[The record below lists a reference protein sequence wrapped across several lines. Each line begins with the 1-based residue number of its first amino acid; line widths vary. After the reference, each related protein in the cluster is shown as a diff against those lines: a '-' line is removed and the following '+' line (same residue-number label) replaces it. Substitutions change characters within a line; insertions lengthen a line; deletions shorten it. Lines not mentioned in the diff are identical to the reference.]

1 MRAFGRRL
9 VTGSGSNPAK
19 KIGVPLESLEVVVP
33 RNPVVLRAGP
43 ASSPISQ
50 TLVDAKPTTRA
61 GMLAVMKYASEE
73 IALSGD
79 FEDHEA
85 AFPETLLEAHGASA
99 ASAAISPR

>member
-1 MRAFGRRL
+1 
-9 VTGSGSNPAK
+9 
-19 KIGVPLESLEVVVP
+19 
-33 RNPVVLRAGP
+33 
-43 ASSPISQ
+43 
-50 TLVDAKPTTRA
+50 
-61 GMLAVMKYASEE
+61 MLAVMKYASEE